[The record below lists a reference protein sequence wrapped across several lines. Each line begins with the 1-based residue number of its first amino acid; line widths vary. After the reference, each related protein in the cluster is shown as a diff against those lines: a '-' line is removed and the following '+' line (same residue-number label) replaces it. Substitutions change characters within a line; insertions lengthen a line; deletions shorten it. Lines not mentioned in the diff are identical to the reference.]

1 MIILKKTPQHYFAYF
16 TCECIISLNV
26 EGTIRYCVSRM
37 EEYHRGIYKLKRKMD
52 VYELQRLKKIVNEEK
67 FRYIFSR

>member
-1 MIILKKTPQHYFAYF
+1 M
-16 TCECIISLNV
+16 

-52 VYELQRLKKIVNEEK
+52 VHELQRLKQIVNEEK